1 MNPKLQTSAKPQPD
15 TDTRTQAEKDHAAG
29 VGGSYAFDTKL
40 GRIVRTEEATE
51 HAAVSR
57 KHVQVREGYKAAA
70 PAPATAAAPAGGA
83 AATAG

>member
-1 MNPKLQTSAKPQPD
+1 MTPKLQTSAKPQPD

-51 HAAVSR
+51 HAAVSH
-57 KHVQVREGYKAAA
+57 KHEQVRECYKPAAPTAAAAA
-70 PAPATAAAPAGGA
+70 PAPSAGESA
-83 AATAG
+83 S